1 MNRCEAHDLLNC
13 KCREPLSAYLVRQ
26 FRESPHVRVVRTGW
40 DGAGDHSGSD
50 ARSGAG
56 DPGRG
61 QRGEPGGA
69 R

>member
-40 DGAGDHSGSD
+40 DGAGGGPGSGSGGND
-50 ARSGAG
+50 CTADGRQRSVDG
-56 DPGRG
+56 G
-61 QRGEPGGA
+61 QG
-69 R
+69 